1 MAQDWKQLLGE
12 AFNVE
17 VPAGDTAP
25 ADEAKASTP
34 LEQQGKQRLDIVLDR
49 KGRKG
54 KTATIVAGFV
64 IDDEALAAVAADLK
78 RHCGVGGSC
87 RDGEILLQGDQRE
100 RALAWLTSHGYKAR
114 TI

>member
-12 AFNVE
+12 AFNV
-17 VPAGDTAP
+17 DKP
-25 ADEAKASTP
+25 ADDTPTADPTPTTP

-54 KTATIVAGFV
+54 KTATIIVRWAL
-64 IDDEALAAVAADLK
+64 DDENLATVAAQLK

-100 RALAWLTSHGYKAR
+100 RVLAWLTAQGYKAR
-114 TI
+114 VI